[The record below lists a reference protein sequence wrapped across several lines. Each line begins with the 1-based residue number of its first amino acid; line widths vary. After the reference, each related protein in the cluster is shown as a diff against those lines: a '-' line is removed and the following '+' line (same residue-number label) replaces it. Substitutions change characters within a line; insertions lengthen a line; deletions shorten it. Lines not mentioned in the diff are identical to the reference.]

1 MSSIF
6 SPKMPSLPP
15 VQPLPEPPKSE
26 VSAEEKERIA
36 KEQAKENQ
44 RQKKKLE
51 EKRTYTKLK
60 DHGTDISFE
69 NEVKKPIAK
78 ETKETKSS
86 LTFGD

>member
-1 MSSIF
+1 MEILRRIF
-6 SPKMPSLPP
+6 KRKPKAKK
-15 VQPLPEPPKSE
+15 EP
-26 VSAEEKERIA
+26 
-36 KEQAKENQ
+36 
-44 RQKKKLE
+44 E

-69 NEVKKPIAK
+69 NEVKKPVEK

>member
-1 MSSIF
+1 MEIIRRIF
-6 SPKMPSLPP
+6 KIKPKA
-15 VQPLPEPPKSE
+15 K
-26 VSAEEKERIA
+26 KES
-36 KEQAKENQ
+36 
-44 RQKKKLE
+44 E

-69 NEVKKPIAK
+69 NEIKKPVAK

>member
-1 MSSIF
+1 MFEAIKKLF
-6 SPKMPSLPP
+6 
-15 VQPLPEPPKSE
+15 
-26 VSAEEKERIA
+26 
-36 KEQAKENQ
+36 
-44 RQKKKLE
+44 KKKAVPKKVE

>member
-1 MSSIF
+1 MEILRRIF
-6 SPKMPSLPP
+6 KIKSKAKK
-15 VQPLPEPPKSE
+15 EP
-26 VSAEEKERIA
+26 
-36 KEQAKENQ
+36 
-44 RQKKKLE
+44 E

-69 NEVKKPIAK
+69 NEVKKPVEK

>member
-1 MSSIF
+1 MEILRRIF
-6 SPKMPSLPP
+6 KTKPK
-15 VQPLPEPPKSE
+15 VKKEPK
-26 VSAEEKERIA
+26 
-36 KEQAKENQ
+36 
-44 RQKKKLE
+44 

>member
-1 MSSIF
+1 MEILRRIF
-6 SPKMPSLPP
+6 KIKTKPKA
-15 VQPLPEPPKSE
+15 K
-26 VSAEEKERIA
+26 KES
-36 KEQAKENQ
+36 
-44 RQKKKLE
+44 E

-69 NEVKKPIAK
+69 NEVKKPIIKEAK

>member
-1 MSSIF
+1 MEILRRIF
-6 SPKMPSLPP
+6 KIKPK
-15 VQPLPEPPKSE
+15 
-26 VSAEEKERIA
+26 A
-36 KEQAKENQ
+36 KNE
-44 RQKKKLE
+44 LE

-69 NEVKKPIAK
+69 NEVKKPVAK

>member
-1 MSSIF
+1 MEILRKIF
-6 SPKMPSLPP
+6 
-15 VQPLPEPPKSE
+15 
-26 VSAEEKERIA
+26 
-36 KEQAKENQ
+36 
-44 RQKKKLE
+44 KKKSKPKAKKESE

-69 NEVKKPIAK
+69 NEVKKPVAK

>member
-1 MSSIF
+1 MEILRRIF
-6 SPKMPSLPP
+6 KRKPK
-15 VQPLPEPPKSE
+15 
-26 VSAEEKERIA
+26 A
-36 KEQAKENQ
+36 
-44 RQKKKLE
+44 KKKPE

-69 NEVKKPIAK
+69 NEVKKPTIKEAK

>member
-1 MSSIF
+1 MEILRRIF
-6 SPKMPSLPP
+6 KRKPKA
-15 VQPLPEPPKSE
+15 K
-26 VSAEEKERIA
+26 KES
-36 KEQAKENQ
+36 
-44 RQKKKLE
+44 E

-69 NEVKKPIAK
+69 NEIKKPVEKETK

>member
-1 MSSIF
+1 MEILRRIF
-6 SPKMPSLPP
+6 KRKPKAKAKK
-15 VQPLPEPPKSE
+15 EP
-26 VSAEEKERIA
+26 
-36 KEQAKENQ
+36 
-44 RQKKKLE
+44 E

-69 NEVKKPIAK
+69 NEVKKPVAK